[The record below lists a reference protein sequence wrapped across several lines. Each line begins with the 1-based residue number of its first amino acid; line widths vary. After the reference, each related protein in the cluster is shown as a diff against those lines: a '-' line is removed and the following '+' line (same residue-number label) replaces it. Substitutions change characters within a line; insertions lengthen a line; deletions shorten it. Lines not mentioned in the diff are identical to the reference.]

1 MGPATGAAGRTARR
15 ARSGP
20 PPAAPERPHLRSG
33 IRSRRP
39 VRKRDRP
46 GARAP
51 DERGR
56 APDDAE
62 GVCGVPSWECL
73 PQLRVAPSGRRS
85 RGGQVVPATIADEAR
100 PIVGSW
106 SLDLASLGTG
116 SLPAAEQDSRT
127 VPLATVTPRA
137 ARPPPPNHDGMLV
150 PESCAVPLSSSCCS
164 EARAA
169 PPGVPRAPGRADQD
183 GGRIRTV
190 LTFGV
195 DLASQDRLAASRTS
209 EPCPPPSSASPAS
222 GTRAAH
228 PSPGS
233 SPPTRS
239 SPRPFGRHNLIPAR
253 DTRPDDYDDGSYD
266 PRHGQPPC
274 ASPVG
279 QRVRSRGERRGA
291 GPDGAGPGRG
301 YEGAGPV
308 VRRST
313 RVTGRTSR
321 SGTRGAPE
329 ISPTIRSTARVPISA
344 SGWWMVVS
352 PTKSAASTSS

>member
-1 MGPATGAAGRTARR
+1 MGVPPPTAGRTVRSSLARR
-15 ARSGP
+15 ASCPRHHRGRSAAHRGIVAPRSGRP
-20 PPAAPERPHLRSG
+20 WDRILARRGAGLAHCTAGDGNAAC
-33 IRSRRP
+33 
-39 VRKRDRP
+39 RK
-46 GARAP
+46 
-51 DERGR
+51 
-56 APDDAE
+56 
-62 GVCGVPSWECL
+62 
-73 PQLRVAPSGRRS
+73 
-85 RGGQVVPATIADEAR
+85 
-100 PIVGSW
+100 
-106 SLDLASLGTG
+106 AS
-116 SLPAAEQDSRT
+116 SAQ
-127 VPLATVTPRA
+127 
-137 ARPPPPNHDGMLV
+137 HDGMLV

-169 PPGVPRAPGRADQD
+169 PPGVPRAPVRADQD

-239 SPRPFGRHNLIPAR
+239 TPRPSGRHNLIPAR

-313 RVTGRTSR
+313 RVTGMTSR

-329 ISPTIRSTARVPISA
+329 ISPTIRSTARAPVSA
-344 SGWWMVVS
+344 SGWWIVVS